1 MLKIHNWLP
10 NLLEL
15 TDWSEIF
22 TEVTVHQD
30 KFFGLSN
37 FEIFSKYFRKFEI
50 EISKIDNFGRA
61 YLFAPLKLQV
71 QTHAAVFYDPS
82 ALLPCRYLRWHFTF
96 WRTVGH
102 FRKPYFFRWILLR
115 YKKEEYTTTM
125 GQCCKKL
132 AKFKKNVK

>member
-37 FEIFSKYFRKFEI
+37 FEKILKYFRKFEI
-50 EISKIDNFGRA
+50 EISKIDNFGLDRPMQQSSMT
-61 YLFAPLKLQV
+61 LSF
-71 QTHAAVFYDPS
+71 T
-82 ALLPCRYLRWHFTF
+82 AL
-96 WRTVGH
+96 
-102 FRKPYFFRWILLR
+102 
-115 YKKEEYTTTM
+115 
-125 GQCCKKL
+125 
-132 AKFKKNVK
+132 